1 MKIGIIGTGRIAG
14 RFVQEA
20 LAAGNIEIT
29 AVYNPHIDSA
39 EQFAGERCKG
49 MQVSAA
55 TDLEEFMDSV
65 DAVYIAAPHETHYGY
80 VMECLAHRKHVLCEK
95 PLVLSRSQAEECFG
109 TAAEKDLILME
120 GIKTAYCP
128 GYRKLLETAV
138 SGIIGDIRYIE
149 SCFTKL
155 EDEGKR
161 ELTDTVY
168 GGSFT
173 ELGSYVLLPI
183 LDLFGRGYETVRFS
197 GIWGENDLDIFMK
210 TDVAYQN
217 CFASA
222 FCGLGVKAE
231 GRMMVSG
238 TKGYILVKAP
248 WWKTSHIEVHF
259 EDPRR
264 MDVYDFPFEED
275 GLRYEI
281 RKFTDWI
288 KRKDDKM
295 FSASCDRSIIMAG
308 LMERFLQERRNR
320 QKN

>member
-14 RFVQEA
+14 RFVPEA

-29 AVYNPHIDSA
+29 AVYNPHVGSA
-39 EQFAGERCKG
+39 ERFAGERCKG
-49 MQVSAA
+49 LQVSA
-55 TDLEEFMDSV
+55 TMDLEEFMDAV

-80 VMECLAHRKHVLCEK
+80 IMECLVHEKHVLCEK
-95 PLVLSRSQAEECFG
+95 PMVLSRLQAEECFG
-109 TAAEKDLILME
+109 AAAEKDLVLME

-128 GYRKLLETAV
+128 GYRKLLEIAG

-155 EDEGKR
+155 EDKGKR
-161 ELTDTVY
+161 EFTDTAY

-183 LDLFGRGYETVRFS
+183 LDLFGGDYETVRFS
-197 GIWGENDLDIFMK
+197 EIWGANDLDIFVK
-210 TDVAYQN
+210 TDVAYRN
-217 CFASA
+217 YFASTL
-222 FCGLGVKAE
+222 CGLGVKAE

-238 TKGYILVKAP
+238 TKGYILVRAP

-264 MDVYDFPFEED
+264 MVTYDFPFEGD

-281 RKFTDWI
+281 REFTDWI
-288 KRKDDKM
+288 KRKDDRT
-295 FSASCDRSIIMAG
+295 FAASGDRSIIMAG
-308 LMERFLQERRNR
+308 LMERFLRDRRSR
-320 QKN
+320 